1 MNLVFDFGAVLVDWQ
16 PAQLVAEHFPD
27 LTATPQAAQHLARSL
42 FGHADWHAFDRGQIT
57 LELVVRRTAR
67 RLALP
72 PGQLGALVAGIGER
86 LRPLQDSVAV
96 LAELAGRRR
105 LRGDVRLYFLSNMP
119 LPYAR
124 TLEQKHA
131 FLQWFDGGIFSGDVQ
146 HIKPEPAIY
155 QLLQARY
162 ALESAQTLMI
172 DDLKGNVDAAC
183 ALGWGGIQFV
193 SAQQLRRSLGNLLH
207 QPDQGNP

>member
-16 PAQLVAEHFPD
+16 PAQLLAAHFPD
-27 LTATPQAAQHLARSL
+27 LTATPQRAQQLARSI
-42 FGHADWHAFDRGQIT
+42 FSHEDWHAFDRGQIT
-57 LELVVRRTAR
+57 LEVVVQRTAR

-72 PGQLGALVAGIGER
+72 QGQLWGLVAGIGER
-86 LRPLQDSVAV
+86 LSPLQESVAV
-96 LAELAGRRR
+96 LAELEGRRR

-119 LPYAR
+119 APYAR
-124 TLEQKHA
+124 VLEQKHS

-146 HIKPEPAIY
+146 HIKPEPAIFR
-155 QLLQARY
+155 LLQMRY
-162 ALESAQTLMI
+162 ALEPVQTLMI

-193 SAQQLRRSLGNLLH
+193 SAQQLRMNLEDLLGRS
-207 QPDQGNP
+207 

>member
-16 PAQLVAEHFPD
+16 PAQLLAAHFPD
-27 LTATPQAAQHLARSL
+27 LTATPQVAQQLARSI
-42 FGHADWHAFDRGQIT
+42 FSHEDWHAFDRGQIT
-57 LELVVRRTAR
+57 LEVVVQRTAR

-72 PGQLGALVAGIGER
+72 RGQLRGLVAGIGER
-86 LRPLQDSVAV
+86 LSPLQESVAV
-96 LAELAGRRR
+96 LAELEGRRR

-119 LPYAR
+119 APYAR
-124 TLEQKHA
+124 TLEQKHV

-146 HIKPEPAIY
+146 HIKPEPAIF
-155 QLLQARY
+155 QLLQTRY
-162 ALESAQTLMI
+162 ALAPAQTLMI

-193 SAQQLRRSLGNLLH
+193 SAQQLRINLEDLLGR
-207 QPDQGNP
+207 P

>member
-16 PAQLVAEHFPD
+16 PAQLLAEHFPD

-57 LELVVRRTAR
+57 LEMVVRRTAQ

-72 PGQLGALVAGIGER
+72 PGPLGALVAGIGER

-162 ALESAQTLMI
+162 ALAPAQTLMI

-183 ALGWGGIQFV
+183 ALGWEGIQFV
-193 SAQQLRRSLGNLLH
+193 SAQQLRTNLADLLG
-207 QPDQGNP
+207 